1 MNEIGKYFAERDG
14 DTMTNKLRDEAERI
28 QKKIAELEAEN
39 KALQY
44 KIDDLEEN
52 FNVIKHI
59 DTRYKAQDKEISAL
73 RAEVKMLREALAPVA
88 EAIRYTSGSLYSSPL
103 KWKLVPRGMSY
114 IEAMGALKLMSDELS
129 GRCRKGWEDRRKE
142 PS

>member
-1 MNEIGKYFAERDG
+1 MDPGKFMG
-14 DTMTNKLRDEAERI
+14 DVAGELQR
-28 QKKIAELEAEN
+28 LEAEN

-73 RAEVKMLREALAPVA
+73 RAEVKMLMAGLEESLWLYRNKDSACPPERE
-88 EAIRYTSGSLYSSPL
+88 EKIYMEL
-103 KWKLVPRGMSY
+103 KDKLTATKK
-114 IEAMGALKLMSDELS
+114 EKL
-129 GRCRKGWEDRRKE
+129 
-142 PS
+142 